1 MTEQEKRLAI
11 HGGEKSV
18 PSLGSSR
25 PKVGVEEIMELLDL
39 WPIGPERK
47 RRIGDILAE
56 EEADTLRPMAGPH
69 LFRYY
74 GPTESKVQQAEQAFA
89 EAMGAQYVLG
99 VNSCTSALIAAL
111 VACGVGPGD
120 EVIVPGYTFF
130 ASASAAVVAKAIP
143 VIAEVDESL
152 TLDPDD
158 LERKITKHTKAVIPV
173 HMRGTGCDMDR
184 VMAVAQKHGLRVIED
199 VAQACGASF
208 QGKRLGTFGDCGC
221 FSLDFYK
228 IITSGEG
235 GFITTDDERLYV
247 RAQSYHDTAACWRPD
262 RYARERMPGELF
274 CGENYRMSE
283 LQGAVALAQ
292 VRRLDERLDRMRANQ
307 RRMLSGIE
315 RIAGLS
321 FRKLP
326 DPEGD
331 AAVCVGL
338 FCPDVETTKRVIPAL
353 QAEGIVAGGIY
364 DATVRDWH
372 IYTNWE
378 HILERKTPTEEGCP
392 YTCPYYKGDL
402 PEYAADMCPRTLD
415 LLSRSV
421 HVAVSSDYTPE
432 VCDRIAEGI
441 NKVMRVYLR

>member
-1 MTEQEKRLAI
+1 MTEQEKRLAVN
-11 HGGEKSV
+11 GGKKAV
-18 PSLGSSR
+18 PSLGPTR

-56 EEADTLRPMAGPH
+56 EEMAGPH

-74 GPTESKVQQAEQAFA
+74 GPTASKVQQAEQAFA
-89 EAMGAQYVLG
+89 ETMGAQYVLG

-152 TLDPDD
+152 TLDPED

-184 VMAVAQKHGLRVIED
+184 VMAVAKKHDLRVIED

-208 QGKRLGTFGDCGC
+208 KGKRLGTFGDCGC

-247 RAQSYHDTAACWRPD
+247 LAESYHDRAACWRPV
-262 RYARERMPGELF
+262 RYAR
-274 CGENYRMSE
+274 
-283 LQGAVALAQ
+283 
-292 VRRLDERLDRMRANQ
+292 
-307 RRMLSGIE
+307 
-315 RIAGLS
+315 
-321 FRKLP
+321 
-326 DPEGD
+326 
-331 AAVCVGL
+331 VGL
-338 FCPDVETTKRVIPAL
+338 P
-353 QAEGIVAGGIY
+353 G
-364 DATVRDWH
+364 
-372 IYTNWE
+372 
-378 HILERKTPTEEGCP
+378 
-392 YTCPYYKGDL
+392 
-402 PEYAADMCPRTLD
+402 
-415 LLSRSV
+415 
-421 HVAVSSDYTPE
+421 
-432 VCDRIAEGI
+432 
-441 NKVMRVYLR
+441 